1 MLLFLIFIAVPIIE
15 ITLFIEVGGQ
25 IGLGAT
31 LAIIL
36 TTALIGSV
44 AIRTQGR
51 AMAMALSRASLAEA
65 PDLMSQGLLLF
76 VAGVFLIT
84 PGFLTDALGLS
95 LLVPPI
101 RRRVRDQ
108 LVKMITVR
116 GGTFG
121 GFPGAGGPRPGG
133 QDASDPRRPAA
144 GFGEK
149 RPAPASPAPRKD
161 GEIDDAVIL
170 EDEAGKRPPQG

>member
-15 ITLFIEVGGQ
+15 ITLFIEVGGE

-116 GGTFG
+116 GAAFG
-121 GFPGAGGPRPGG
+121 GFPGAGGPRPGPSSSPG
-133 QDASDPRRPAA
+133 SAPRRPA
-144 GFGEK
+144 
-149 RPAPASPAPRKD
+149 PAAAAPVKD
-161 GEIDDAVIL
+161 SDIDDAVIL
-170 EDEAGKRPPQG
+170 EDEAGKRPPQS